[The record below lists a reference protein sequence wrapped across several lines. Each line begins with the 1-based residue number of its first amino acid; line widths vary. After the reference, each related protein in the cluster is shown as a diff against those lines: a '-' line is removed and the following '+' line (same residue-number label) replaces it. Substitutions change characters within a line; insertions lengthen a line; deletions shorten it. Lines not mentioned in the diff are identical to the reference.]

1 MSDASKLPDHIRL
14 AAEQAGLEKA
24 LKLFPDGV
32 VSAYERGTR
41 PLGGHA
47 ALTPTSSPAPVF
59 DPVRFETER

>member
-14 AAEQAGLEKA
+14 AAEQAGLRKA

-32 VSAYERGTR
+32 VSACERGTK
-41 PLGGHA
+41 PLGNHA

-59 DPVRFETER
+59 DPVRFETDQ